1 MKIIS
6 FLIKIIKRIRNKKM
20 DKNKI
25 ENKIVNFFNS
35 LKIFTAFDVTKSLR
49 EDDYYVKHGEV
60 KDVLSHIDLAE
71 YDYERTVSKNPDLS
85 PKPFIYHSL
94 EHSDADVKE
103 YEDELLKVTSPS
115 PVVDNGLVLDDEEED
130 DDEDDEEY
138 IKLSDKTS
146 DDIEIDDES
155 ITLKTDVRNR
165 CAIPNRIVLRKFTL
179 GTKVGVLFDPD
190 ENTTIIEEVDE
201 DGLYD
206 AILTVDKSG
215 NIRIP
220 SEYLVGLNVKVS
232 YDWNKIIL
240 S

>member
-1 MKIIS
+1 
-6 FLIKIIKRIRNKKM
+6 M

-60 KDVLSHIDLAE
+60 KDVLSHINLAE

-103 YEDELLKVTSPS
+103 YEDELLKITSPT
-115 PVVDNGLVLDDEEED
+115 PVVDNGLILDEED
-130 DDEDDEEY
+130 DDEDDDEY
-138 IKLSDKTS
+138 IKLTNKETS
-146 DDIEIDDES
+146 DDIKIDDES

-179 GTKVGVLFDPD
+179 GTKVGVMFDPD
-190 ENTTIIEEVDE
+190 ENTTVIEEVDE

-220 SEYLVGLNVKVS
+220 NEYLAGLNVKVS